1 MKRVL
6 LTLMLCAL
14 MATPALAAPTLDFSK
29 VGSGGWAFDTST
41 STFSYNQ
48 PIEVDYSYLHPGDP
62 IEGTFIYL
70 PDMVVSGSSGAWTLT
85 PTGPGTITIETASDG
100 SGTVLLS
107 GTVGSGDLNPTGQ
120 AATAYT
126 PFSIADIT
134 WTALNNTIGSLTL
147 PALYNNGGADLNLGF
162 SGGPTTFEDMID
174 GTLSGTYNDGLT
186 GSITIPAPGAIILG
200 SIGVGL
206 VGWLRKSR
214 TF

>member
-1 MKRVL
+1 MKRAL
-6 LTLMLCAL
+6 LTLMLCTL
-14 MATPALAAPTLDFSK
+14 MATPALATPTLDFSK
-29 VGSGGWAFDTST
+29 VDSGGWAFNTST

-48 PIEVDYSYLHPGDP
+48 PIEIDYSYLHPGDP

-100 SGTVLLS
+100 SGTMLLS
-107 GTVGSGDLNPTGQ
+107 GTLGSGDLNPTGQ

-126 PFSIADIT
+126 LFSMADIT

-147 PALYNNGGADLNLGF
+147 PALYNNGSADLNLGF
-162 SGGPTTFEDMID
+162 SGGPNTFEDMID

-200 SIGVGL
+200 SIGAGL

>member
-6 LTLMLCAL
+6 LTLMLCTL
-14 MATPALAAPTLDFSK
+14 MAAPALAAPTLDFSK

-85 PTGPGTITIETASDG
+85 PTGLGTITIETASDG

-134 WTALNNTIGSLTL
+134 WSALNNTIGSLTL